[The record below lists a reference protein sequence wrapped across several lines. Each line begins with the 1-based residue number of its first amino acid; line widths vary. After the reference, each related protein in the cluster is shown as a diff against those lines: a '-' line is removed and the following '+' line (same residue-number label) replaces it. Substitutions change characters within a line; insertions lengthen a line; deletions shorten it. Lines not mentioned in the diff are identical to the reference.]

1 MRMMR
6 IVRIMRIMRML
17 SMLEAAGIFDEIPI
31 MMILLICRQQ
41 DECGRQDESMM
52 RSSGSQTAGQKKT
65 AGQSKM
71 PTDQPTHLASILQT
85 TDLCHISQQ
94 AKFARSKFAQAGNF
108 WILASLPDWDL
119 WHTADNCDC
128 AQPARRPCCLSL
140 PFENSE
146 MDWRQVREEQ

>member
-6 IVRIMRIMRML
+6 MVRIMRIMRML

-31 MMILLICRQQ
+31 MMILLICRQR

-52 RSSGSQTAGQKKT
+52 RSSGSQTAGQ
-65 AGQSKM
+65 SKM
-71 PTDQPTHLASILQT
+71 PTDQRTHLASILQT
-85 TDLCHISQQ
+85 TDLCHISHLT
-94 AKFARSKFAQAGNF
+94 KFARSKFAQAGNF

-128 AQPARRPCCLSL
+128 AQPARRPCSLSL